1 MGRAGR
7 EEGHT
12 PEAMPPGVGQGGGAP
27 PTGDR
32 GMEGL
37 SAGAGWDENIYV
49 PLNGIN
55 RRYKGQIG
63 ELNESCMVRKN
74 HFLAFCT
81 R

>member
-63 ELNESCMVRKN
+63 ELNESCMVN
-74 HFLAFCT
+74 HFDIWKI
-81 R
+81 